1 MKVYK
6 LPKDMAQNRS
16 VWHIKTTAGPLR
28 RRPRSIGERKKHLV
42 NIQVGPI
49 YVGSIHNII
58 SFYR

>member
-6 LPKDMAQNRS
+6 MAKDMAQNRS
-16 VWHIKTTAGPLR
+16 VWHIKTNAGPLR
-28 RRPRSIGERKKHLV
+28 RRPRSIGERKKHIV
-42 NIQVGPI
+42 TIQV